1 MNQYTDMDRKNPL
14 LDQIYSNEHSKD
26 IMSSKIVSTESNRME
41 FTQANTG
48 LYGQAEYKQADFT
61 PIFGHDDS
69 VAKMYFEDKEAQ
81 HIPQFSSAFI
91 DTFQPTNFEQM
102 NMFMNQPSPY
112 QHIEMNKAPSNEQDN
127 MPFLPPV
134 KDS

>member
-1 MNQYTDMDRKNPL
+1 
-14 LDQIYSNEHSKD
+14 
-26 IMSSKIVSTESNRME
+26 
-41 FTQANTG
+41 
-48 LYGQAEYKQADFT
+48 
-61 PIFGHDDS
+61 
-69 VAKMYFEDKEAQ
+69 MYFEEKEAQ

-91 DTFQPTNFEQM
+91 DTFQPTNFDQV

-112 QHIEMNKAPSNEQDN
+112 QHMEMNKAPSNEQDN